1 MAAGVALSNDEDD
14 IRNFWIG
21 AVGIREDGVLVSSRN
36 GPVFSTEVDNYQ
48 LVPTSHAEG
57 RLLRKLGKYGTIYV
71 ARLKP
76 GTRELGMSAP
86 CPMCQVRIKSYKVD
100 KVYYSINDDQYGVW
114 DVNKDI
120 HKIFG

>member
-48 LVPTSHAEG
+48 LVLTSHAEG

-76 GTRELGMSAP
+76 GTRQLGMARP
-86 CPMCQVRIKSYKVD
+86 CGMCQVRIKAFKVD
-100 KVYYSINDDQYGVW
+100 KVYYSINDNQYGIW
-114 DVNKDI
+114 YPQNDTDTI
-120 HKIFG
+120 YG